1 MTFALPNSTKPDKAT
16 YDMLQ
21 AYRSTPH
28 PAMKLPP
35 YQLLVNREVGTKMDH
50 FPTETHQNDGEVRE
64 NDSRYKKKFKE
75 YNDNRYTTK
84 RHTLKPGDAVLV
96 KRENKRRGQT
106 PYEPYVYVVME
117 IKESQTNTRR
127 IKDE

>member
-1 MTFALPNSTKPDKAT
+1 
-16 YDMLQ
+16 MLQ

-50 FPTETHQNDGEVRE
+50 FPTETHQNDREVRE
-64 NDSRYKKKFKE
+64 NDSRYKKKCKE

-84 RHTLKPGDAVLV
+84 RHTLKQGDAVLV